1 MKAHLQVLPYT
12 PGEDT
17 QDALNCRSVS
27 ANEPLIIGLFC
38 GKCPT
43 KIKHPFLC
51 ILTTLY
57 HIYNVQIWLEGYGVT
72 SKKKKW
78 SWWSTWW
85 RRCTGW
91 LQLQISFRKRATNY
105 RACLWKTTYKDMA
118 SYGSLQPC
126 SLVFNQSC
134 RYREMSVLQ
143 CLVVS

>member
-72 SKKKKW
+72 SKKKNEV
-78 SWWSTWW
+78 
-85 RRCTGW
+85 GGVHGGEDV
-91 LQLQISFRKRATNY
+91 QDGF
-105 RACLWKTTYKDMA
+105 
-118 SYGSLQPC
+118 
-126 SLVFNQSC
+126 SC
-134 RYREMSVLQ
+134 RSLFAKEPLIIGPVCGRRPIKIWHPMGL
-143 CLVVS
+143 CNRVVWYLISRVGIEK